1 MLTLSIVLFM
11 SALVLFVLAQKKVK
25 QITQLNEMRNHIAR
39 DLHDD
44 IGATLTSI
52 SFFTQAAI
60 SKLKL
65 ERPNEAY
72 QIITQ
77 AGLTAR
83 EAIANMNDIVWFI
96 NPNNDQLK
104 SLFFRI
110 EDYAR
115 KLFADSGVA
124 FYFYYKDEE
133 LNTMLNMEQRKH
145 LYLLCKEAITN
156 AAKYAQSK
164 NVELLVEQK
173 NIIIRD
179 DGIGFD
185 DKRLQEG
192 NGILNM
198 KVRAHQ
204 LGAAFSIVTSP
215 NKGTVIKLDFGHPP
229 NG

>member
-1 MLTLSIVLFM
+1 M
-11 SALVLFVLAQKKVK
+11 A
-25 QITQLNEMRNHIAR
+25 QLNEIRNHIAR

-65 ERPNEAY
+65 EKPAEAH

-77 AGLTAR
+77 AGFTAR

-96 NPNNDQLK
+96 NPNNDKLK
-104 SLFFRI
+104 TLFFRI

-115 KLFADSGVA
+115 KLFAESGIT

-133 LNTMLNMEQRKH
+133 LNTSLNMEQRKH
-145 LYLLCKEAITN
+145 LYLICKEAITN
-156 AAKYAQSK
+156 AAKYAQAK

-173 NIIIRD
+173 HIIIKD

-185 DKRLQEG
+185 TEQSQQG
-192 NGILNM
+192 NGLLNM

-204 LGAAFSIVTSP
+204 LGASFSVITGTG
-215 NKGTVIKLDFGHPP
+215 KGTVIKLDFSHPH